1 MSAQD
6 APESHR
12 TKDADSLRVLFCIGV
27 LPDFFGADAE
37 TQEALLA
44 GIPAAFED
52 LGGRFGIEVIG
63 TMDDDEL
70 MVGPSFTWPWTAYI
84 LADAPDL
91 KAVTGV
97 CDIMRSTRIGED
109 RLWRFMRIE
118 ARVGRRLF
126 FGNA

>member
-1 MSAQD
+1 MTDEQA
-6 APESHR
+6 HR
-12 TKDADSLRVLFCIGV
+12 AKEGKDLRVLFCLGI

-37 TQEALLA
+37 TQQALLR

-52 LGGRFGIEVIG
+52 LGGRFGITVLG

-70 MVGPSFTWPWTAYI
+70 MVGPSYSWPWTAYI

-91 KAVTGV
+91 DAVVAV
-97 CDIMRSTRIGED
+97 CNVVRETRIGED

>member
-37 TQEALLA
+37 TQKALLA

-52 LGGRFGIEVIG
+52 LGGRFGIDVIG

-97 CDIMRSTRIGED
+97 CNIMRSTRIGED